1 MKRTIFSI
9 NSRLPINSDSKN
21 DLSSLDDSISV
32 RLPGS
37 KYIANRLL
45 PLCALAST
53 KSVLSNVVDNDD
65 INAATNGLKALGYK
79 LDYENSVMKISPRS
93 LTEQSDSLVSN
104 QNITFNTH
112 HSGTF
117 SRFVTAIAAL
127 ETMPVEINC
136 SEKMATRPM
145 NELFDSLRELGVEIE
160 SDNERLPAT
169 VKGPFKTNHCKLDAS
184 RSSQYLSALL
194 IIAPLLDKGLTIE
207 LIGKQVSSAY
217 VDMTINLMNKMGVEV
232 LRNGSQLSVTS
243 GQEYTGIEYTVPCDP
258 VSSSYFMG
266 FAAISGQKIKIEAF
280 DHQSLQG
287 EAQFYKV
294 LEKMGVQ
301 FEMDDSS
308 LTIISDGELKGIEI
322 DMGEMPDVVQTLAV
336 VASHAKGK
344 TLIKNIAHL
353 AFKESDRIQ
362 DTATELRKAGIK
374 VEAGDDYLLI
384 EGGKPIATEIETY
397 DDHRMAMS
405 MALLGTKTDNIVI
418 KDSNVVNKSFPSYW
432 DLLAQVG
439 LQSKVGGVLSD
450 D

>member
-1 MKRTIFSI
+1 MKRTIISI
-9 NSRLPINSDSKN
+9 SSRLPINSIAENDS
-21 DLSSLDDSISV
+21 SSLASSISV

-53 KSVLSNVVDNDD
+53 ESLLSNVVDNDD
-65 INAATNGLKALGYK
+65 INAATEGLNALGYQ
-79 LDYENSVMKISPRS
+79 LEFESSEMKISPRVKN
-93 LTEQSDSLVSN
+93 EKVDGDISDK
-104 QNITFNTH
+104 NISFNTH

-117 SRFVTAIAAL
+117 SRFVTAISAL
-127 ETMPVEINC
+127 EHVPVEINC
-136 SEKMATRPM
+136 SEKMSTRPM
-145 NELFDSLRELGVEIE
+145 KELFDSLKELGVEVD
-160 SDNERLPAT
+160 SKNDRLPAI
-169 VKGPFKTNHCKLDAS
+169 VKGPFKTNQCKLDAS

-194 IIAPLLDKGLTIE
+194 IIAPLLDNGLTIE
-207 LIGKQVSSAY
+207 LVGKQVSNAY

-232 LRNGSQLSVTS
+232 VRTGNQLKIVP
-243 GQEYTGIEYTVPCDP
+243 GQKYQGIEYTVPCDP

-266 FAAISGQKIKIEAF
+266 FAAISGQKVKIEAF

-294 LEKMGVQ
+294 LEKMGVR
-301 FEMDDSS
+301 FEKDDSS
-308 LTIISDGELKGIEI
+308 LTIISDGELSGIEI

-353 AFKESDRIQ
+353 AFKESDRIK
-362 DTATELRKAGIK
+362 DTATELQKAGIK

-384 EGGKPIATEIETY
+384 EGGRPIATEIETY

-405 MALLGTKTDNIVI
+405 MALLGTKTDGIVI
-418 KDSNVVNKSFPSYW
+418 KDANVVNKSFPSYW

-439 LQSKVGGVLSD
+439 LQSKAEGDTSD

>member
-1 MKRTIFSI
+1 MNRTII
-9 NSRLPINSDSKN
+9 PINSVSKN
-21 DLSSLDDSISV
+21 NSSSFDDLISV

-53 KSVLSNVVDNDD
+53 PSHLSNVVDNDD
-65 INAATNGLKALGYK
+65 INAATKGLKALGYQ
-79 LDYENSVMKISPRS
+79 LEFGNSEMKISPR
-93 LTEQSDSLVSN
+93 QNNGDSDDHTFTK
-104 QNITFNTH
+104 NISFNTH

-117 SRFVTAIAAL
+117 SRFVTVIAAL
-127 ETMPVEINC
+127 EKVPVEINC

-145 NELFDSLRELGVEIE
+145 KELFDSLRELGVKID
-160 SDNERLPAT
+160 SQNERLPAI
-169 VKGPFKTNHCKLDAS
+169 VNGPFKANQCKLDAS

-194 IIAPLLDKGLTIE
+194 IVAPLLDNGLTID
-207 LIGKQVSSAY
+207 LVGKQVSNAY
-217 VDMTINLMNKMGVEV
+217 VDMTINLMNKMGVKV
-232 LRNGSQLSVTS
+232 VRDGNQLTVSS
-243 GQEYTGIEYTVPCDP
+243 GQEYKGIEYTVPCDP

-280 DHQSLQG
+280 DHKSLQG

-294 LEKMGVQ
+294 LEKMGVR
-301 FEMDDSS
+301 FEKDDSS

-353 AFKESDRIQ
+353 AFKESDRIK
-362 DTATELRKAGIK
+362 DTATELQKAGIK

-405 MALLGTKTDNIVI
+405 MALLGTKTDGIVI
-418 KDSNVVNKSFPSYW
+418 KDANVVNKSFPSYW

-439 LQSKVGGVLSD
+439 LQSKAEGDTSD